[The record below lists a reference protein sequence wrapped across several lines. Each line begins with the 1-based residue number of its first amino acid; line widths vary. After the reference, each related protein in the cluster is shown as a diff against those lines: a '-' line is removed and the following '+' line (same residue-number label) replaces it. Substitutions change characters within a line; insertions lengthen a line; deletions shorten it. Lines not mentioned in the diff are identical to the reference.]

1 MGNKNEKK
9 GPLQNEAIKTS
20 EIWSPKG
27 FPNLARC
34 FTLNLCEKKKSKTSI
49 GYMSTTVNWYLL

>member
-1 MGNKNEKK
+1 MCNK

-20 EIWSPKG
+20 EVWSPKG
-27 FPNLARC
+27 FTNLARC